1 MHKGEKMDKIKVGI
15 VGYGTIG
22 KRVADAVLLQDDM
35 ELVGVT
41 VRSYNY
47 RMLSAEAKKIPMYK
61 WPESKELNGLKI
73 AGTFDELLQKSD
85 IIVDCSPKPKGVE
98 NKEKYYVPNKKKAI
112 FQGGEK
118 PAIGEVS
125 FTAQC
130 NYDEC
135 VGKDYI
141 RVVSCNTTG
150 LCRTLN
156 AIKSKYGID
165 AVHATMIRRGADPWD
180 IRHGPINAI
189 VPVLELPSHHGPD
202 VKTVLHDMP
211 IFTTAL
217 SVSSTLMHMHTVTV
231 DCKETPD
238 INEVLKLFSETTRI
252 RVVDNASMV
261 RSTAEIME
269 YAKDLGR
276 NRSDMPEIVIWKE
289 AVGITGNKLLYMQA
303 IHQESDVICENIDAI
318 RAAMGFKDAKASIE
332 KTNKTLQI
340 DECKNCAVPIV

>member
-1 MHKGEKMDKIKVGI
+1 MDKIKVGI

-35 ELVGVT
+35 ELIGVT
-41 VRSYNY
+41 AHSYNY
-47 RMLSAEAKKIPMYK
+47 RMISARQKGIPMYEWAETK
-61 WPESKELNGLKI
+61 DLNGLKME
-73 AGTFDELLQKSD
+73 GTYKDLFEKSD
-85 IIVDCSPKPKGVE
+85 IIVDCSPKPYGAE
-98 NKEKYYVPNKKKAI
+98 NKEKYYIPNKIKAI

-118 PAIGEVS
+118 DSVADVS

-130 NYDEC
+130 NYDEA

-141 RVVSCNTTG
+141 RIVSCNTTG

-156 AIKSKYGID
+156 AIKQKYGIE

-202 VKTVLHDMP
+202 VRTVLPDVE
-211 IFTTAL
+211 IFTTAI
-217 SVSSTLMHMHTVTV
+217 SISSTLMHMHTVTV
-231 DCKETPD
+231 DCTEKPEVD
-238 INEVLKLFSETTRI
+238 EVLKLFEKTTRI
-252 RVVDNASMV
+252 RVVDNASRV

-269 YAKDLGR
+269 FAKDLGR

-289 AVGITGNKLLYMQA
+289 AVGTHKKKLLYMQA
-303 IHQESDVICENIDAI
+303 IHQESDVVCENIDAI
-318 RAAMGFKDAKASIE
+318 RAAIGVKNGKASIE
-332 KTNKTLQI
+332 KTNKALKI
-340 DECKNCAVPIV
+340 DLCRECNI